1 MGAVVEV
8 HTLWSTSSVAGQGLS
23 CSVTC
28 GIYLDQGSNLSPAIA
43 AGFLTP
49 GPHGSPSFYFKLQP
63 SSQDFLSPLLA
74 IELVT
79 NRLLFCLLSFPIKM

>member
-8 HTLWSTSSVAGQGLS
+8 HMLWSTSSVAGQGLS

-28 GIYLDQGSNLSPAIA
+28 
-43 AGFLTP
+43 GFLTP

-74 IELVT
+74 VELVT